1 MMNYPR
7 ALQFSIV
14 FLFTASTVAC
24 SGGSGGSAYQDVSGE
39 GNGGSGDGG
48 ANQTGVTVT
57 ITNPGAPEIDTTDHS
72 MDLKGSAQSQSG
84 ITAVSW
90 ETNRGSE
97 GSANGTESWTIS
109 DIPLELGANK
119 ITVTATDAS
128 GRSQSDTIII
138 NRESGGTGSVTLS
151 WLPPTERTD
160 GTPLDN
166 LAGYKI
172 SFGRMSKVYDY
183 TVTIDNPGLAT
194 YVVEN
199 LKPGS
204 WYFAI
209 TAYDTEGLES
219 EFSNE
224 ARLGVD

>member
-7 ALQFSIV
+7 ALRFSIV

-39 GNGGSGDGG
+39 GNGGAG
-48 ANQTGVTVT
+48 QTGPTVT
-57 ITNPGAPEIDTTDHS
+57 ITSPDAPEIDTTDDS
-72 MDLKGSAQSQSG
+72 MDLGGSAESAAG
-84 ITAVSW
+84 ITSVSW
-90 ETNRGSE
+90 KSNRGSE
-97 GSANGTESWTIS
+97 GSANGTVSWTIS

-119 ITVTATDAS
+119 ITVTATDTS
-128 GRSQSDTIII
+128 GQSYSDKIVI

-151 WLPPTERTD
+151 WIPPTERTD

-166 LAGYKI
+166 LAGYEI
-172 SFGRMSKVYDY
+172 SFGRMSRVYDY

-199 LKPGS
+199 LMPGS

-209 TAYDTEGLES
+209 AAYDAEGLVS
-219 EFSNE
+219 DLSNE
-224 ARLGVD
+224 ARRRVD